1 MRETVM
7 KKRHIFLLAVC
18 VLAVLALT
26 LGLTLRRGHP
36 EENDANYG
44 KLLTDLVTAYEHPE
58 DYDAR
63 TINADVAAIRA
74 VDRKD
79 GGIAKSIADHWK
91 RVYLDPDYTLCLWQ
105 GGREAPE
112 LQKSSIPNSARH
124 AIVVLGYE
132 LKNGA
137 MQPELEG
144 RCEAA
149 AAMARSFPKTILV
162 CTGGATGENNPNK
175 HTEAGLMKA
184 YLTERCGI
192 DPARIFIDEQAMT
205 TQENAV
211 NCFEI
216 LRTQKANT
224 MTIVTSSYHQRW
236 GQAVYNALAA
246 VYRAQKGYRIDIVG
260 DYSYDCKP
268 DVPLYENDARIAVF
282 QIAGIL
288 ELPEEI
294 GAPLFPP
301 LAWMYSGGK
310 KK

>member
-1 MRETVM
+1 M
-7 KKRHIFLLAVC
+7 KKGYMILIAVCLLAA
-18 VLAVLALT
+18 AVLT
-26 LGLTLRRGHP
+26 LGLTLRQGHP
-36 EENDANYG
+36 EANDANFG
-44 KLLTDLVTAYEHPE
+44 QLLTDLVTAYEHPE
-58 DYDAR
+58 DYDPR
-63 TINADVAAIRA
+63 TVNADVAAIRA

-79 GGIAKSIADHWK
+79 GAMAKSIADHWK
-91 RVYLDPDYTLCLWQ
+91 KVYLDPDYTLCLWQ
-105 GGREAPE
+105 GGTEAPE
-112 LQKSSIPNSARH
+112 LKKSGIPDSARH

-137 MQPELEG
+137 MQPELER

-149 AAMARSFPKTILV
+149 AAMARTFPRTILV
-162 CTGGATGENNPNK
+162 CTGGATGENNPAK

-192 DPARIFIDEQAMT
+192 DPDRIFIDEQAMT

-216 LRTQKANT
+216 LRTQKVRT

-236 GQAVYNALAA
+236 GQAVYNALAT
-246 VYRAQKGYRIDIVG
+246 VYRLQKGYRVDIVG
-260 DYSYDCKP
+260 DYSYDCAP

-288 ELPEEI
+288 ELPKEI

-301 LAWMYSGGK
+301 LAAMYSVGK
-310 KK
+310 RK

>member
-1 MRETVM
+1 M
-7 KKRHIFLLAVC
+7 KKRYIILIAVC
-18 VLAVLALT
+18 VLAAAALT

-44 KLLTDLVTAYEHPE
+44 RLLTDLVTAYENPAE
-58 DYDAR
+58 NDLQ
-63 TINADVAAIRA
+63 TISADVDAIRT

-79 GGIAKSIADHWK
+79 GVIAKSVADHWK
-91 RVYLDPDYTLCLWQ
+91 KVYLDPEYTLCIWQ
-105 GGREAPE
+105 GGQEAPE
-112 LQKSSIPNSARH
+112 LKNSGIPDSPRH

-149 AAMARSFPKTILV
+149 AAMARTFPRTILV
-162 CTGGATGENNPNK
+162 CTGGATGENNPDK
-175 HTEAGLMKA
+175 KTEAGLMKA
-184 YLTERCGI
+184 YLTEKCGI
-192 DPARIFIDEQAMT
+192 DPGRIFIDEQAMT
-205 TQENAV
+205 TQDNAV

-216 LRTQKANT
+216 MRAQKVKT

-246 VYRAQKGYRIDIVG
+246 IYRVQKGYRVDIVG
-260 DYSYDCKP
+260 DYSYDC
-268 DVPLYENDARIAVF
+268 VPTVSLYENDARIAVF

-288 ELPEEI
+288 ELPKEI

-301 LAWMYSGGK
+301 LAGIYRTDK
-310 KK
+310 